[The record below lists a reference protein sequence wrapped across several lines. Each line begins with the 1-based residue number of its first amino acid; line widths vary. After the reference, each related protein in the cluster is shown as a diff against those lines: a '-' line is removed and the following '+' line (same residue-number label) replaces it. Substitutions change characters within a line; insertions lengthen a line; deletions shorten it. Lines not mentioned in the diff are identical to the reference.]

1 MKSISRK
8 LLCLVL
14 ALTLVFTGPAL
25 GANAA
30 DAKKIA
36 TNAGVKA
43 LELLITG
50 LIGGI
55 NLAVPD
61 NKNFQKVS
69 EHSTENFYEGMT
81 EFRSTPA
88 ENAAWQ
94 LGYDKETLIPDDV
107 LNGEYYL
114 GGFMTLDNGMVNR
127 IEEIVGG
134 MDVRT
139 VALSDGSGRGVTVF
153 ANLDCIGFSNGDVK
167 AIRARVA
174 EELPDVDFN
183 AINISS
189 THCHSC
195 IDTQGLWTNLL
206 PKLLRNLFKS
216 YLRLDMERGVKEDY
230 IEGFL
235 YDQVVASIKKAV
247 ADMTDGTMTLAVK
260 TLDPGYF
267 ENRNRKSS
275 TSLIT
280 EITRVTFTPADENR
294 KPTML
299 VNLAGHP
306 DVTGLATS
314 DPVDNGRQLSGDF
327 VTYMQDTVEAAGFNF
342 MFLQGPIAG
351 IYIGRGPTNDD
362 ITEEPDRRYMQSVRY
377 GREMGKIA
385 LYLTNTV
392 EEIEADYQENFPADW
407 EKLQADIAQH
417 NAKVAAGESKE
428 ENYTLWYQDWEPVE
442 ERTLDPLLN
451 IRLAEIKVKVKN
463 PLIILVGKLNLA
475 NYAVCKEGLGYYI
488 FTEIGYMEL
497 GDQRF
502 VMAPGEVVQD
512 LVAGGASLTAEGS
525 FTGKDFGYKT
535 VYELFGDK
543 TVCIGLCNDAIGYI
557 VPDND
562 YSMGIVDDHYQ
573 ELLSLGNTTASAMMQ
588 GFADLA
594 EEVAA

>member
-1 MKSISRK
+1 MKKLSRK
-8 LLCLVL
+8 LLCIVL
-14 ALTLVFTGPAL
+14 ALTLAFTGPML
-25 GANAA
+25 GAQAA
-30 DAKKIA
+30 DAKQTA
-36 TNAGVKA
+36 TNVGVKA
-43 LELLITG
+43 LEVLITG

-61 NKNFQKVS
+61 NKNFTKVS
-69 EHSTENFYEGMT
+69 EHTTENFYEGTT
-81 EFRSTPA
+81 EFLSAPA
-88 ENAAWQ
+88 EHAAWQ

-127 IEEIVGG
+127 VEEIVGG

-139 VALSDGSGRGVTVF
+139 VALSDGSGRGITVF
-153 ANLDCIGFSNGDVK
+153 ANLDCIGFSNGDIK

-183 AINISS
+183 SINISS

-230 IEGFL
+230 VEGFL

-247 ADMTDGTMTLAVK
+247 ADMTEGTMTLAVK
-260 TLDPGYF
+260 TLNPDYF
-267 ENRNRKSS
+267 NNRNRKSA
-275 TSLIT
+275 TALISDL
-280 EITRVTFTPADENR
+280 TRLTFTPADASR
-294 KPTML
+294 RPTML

-314 DPVDNGRQLSGDF
+314 DPQDNGRQLSGDF
-327 VTYMQDTVEAAGFNF
+327 VTYMQDTIEAAGYNF

-351 IYIGRGPTNDD
+351 IYIGRGLTNDD
-362 ITEEPDRRYMQSVRY
+362 ITEDPDRRYMQSVRY

-385 LYLTNTV
+385 LYLTNTM
-392 EEIEADYQENFPADW
+392 EEIEADYQENFPDDW
-407 EKLQADIAQH
+407 AKLQADLAQH

-428 ENYTLWYQDWEPVE
+428 ENYTLWYEGWTPVQA
-442 ERTLDPLLN
+442 RTLDPLLN
-451 IRLAEIKVKVKN
+451 IRLAEIKLKVTN
-463 PLIILVGKLNLA
+463 PLIKLVGKLNLA
-475 NYAVCKEGLGYYI
+475 NYSVCKEGLGYYI

-497 GDQRF
+497 GDQHF
-502 VMAPGEVVQD
+502 VMTPGEVVQD
-512 LVAGGASLTAEGS
+512 LVAGGASLTAAGS
-525 FTGKDFGYKT
+525 FSGKDFGKPT
-535 VYELFGDK
+535 VYELFGEG

-562 YSMGIVDDHYQ
+562 FSMGIADDHYQ
-573 ELLSLGNTTASAMMQ
+573 ELLSVSKTGASTMMQ

-594 EEVAA
+594 EEIAE